1 MLWVKALHV
10 ISVIAWMAALLYL
23 PRLMVYHAASP
34 AGSEKSETFKVME
47 RRLLHAI
54 ALPAMI
60 ASWIFGLWMVWL
72 IAAWQETWFWA
83 KVSCV
88 LALTFYKFLLV
99 RWVQAFA
106 EDRNVRSVK
115 FFRAANE
122 IPAILMVDIVV
133 LVIVK
138 PF

>member
-1 MLWVKALHV
+1 
-10 ISVIAWMAALLYL
+10 
-23 PRLMVYHAASP
+23 
-34 AGSEKSETFKVME
+34 
-47 RRLLHAI
+47 
-54 ALPAMI
+54 MI

-83 KVSCV
+83 KASCV
-88 LALTFYKFLLV
+88 LALTFYNFLLV
-99 RWVQAFA
+99 RWVRAFA
-106 EDRNVRSVK
+106 EDRNVRSVR

-122 IPAILMVDIVV
+122 IPTILMVAIVV